1 VLLASGTKDIAASP
15 ALDKRYGGLLTKRSR
30 ILQSSLL
37 RDQERASASHRRYPN
52 KKTPALH
59 IGRGDADLIH
69 RALATAAEVLER
81 RAKGLNGLADELP
94 KRAAKLRRLAAKIA
108 AGGVQ

>member
-1 VLLASGTKDIAASP
+1 MQYAVP
-15 ALDKRYGGLLTKRSR
+15 
-30 ILQSSLL
+30 
-37 RDQERASASHRRYPN
+37 RDTERAPVLRRLNPN
-52 KKTPALH
+52 KKTPAFH
-59 IGRGDADLIH
+59 IGRRDADLIH